1 MLLTKEKILL
11 IGVATLFKK
20 SKGKNVW
27 FLTKKKDAADWELPK
42 TNVRRGESSVRSV
55 IRMMGEQGGMD
66 AKVLEEAGRANGA
79 SMVNGKPVSNRSL
92 YYLMFMKEGHEV
104 LGFEDYEWFEYA
116 KAARKLKNKK
126 EIAMFKSAHTLL
138 KEIEK
143 KKKIR

>member
-11 IGVATLFKK
+11 IGVAVLFKK
-20 SKGKNVW
+20 SKSKNVW
-27 FLTKKKDAADWELPK
+27 FLVKKKDATDWELPK

-92 YYLMFMKEGHEV
+92 YYLMFMKESNEV
-104 LGFEDYEWFEYA
+104 LGFEDFDWFEYA
-116 KAARKLKNKK
+116 KAVRKLKNKK
-126 EIAMFKSAHTLL
+126 ELAMLKSARDIL
-138 KEIEK
+138 KEVEK
-143 KKKIR
+143 KKKVK